1 MLKKRKFSIKFSFFG
16 NFNHF
21 FFSSFKIK
29 TLKRAGYW
37 DCNEKFKEEEINKFE
52 NVEYEGIDNN
62 GNRFVI
68 GSRYA
73 QFEQEKPEEIN
84 MEMIKCI
91 FYFKDQTVLTIIA
104 DSGLYNNIT
113 NDMRFSDN
121 VKMDYLENTLFSDRA
136 IFNNYENQLLIAGNV
151 HGNSPEANLK
161 ADQLDFD
168 LNTKNLKISMYNE
181 ERVKIKT
188 KLKWKK
194 ALE

>member
-1 MLKKRKFSIKFSFFG
+1 MLNKRKFFQLSLVFLGILIIFFTY
-16 NFNHF
+16 
-21 FFSSFKIK
+21 FSSFKIK
-29 TLKRAGYW
+29 KTSEKEQ
-37 DCNEKFKEEEINKFE
+37 DTEIVNEKFKEEEINKFE

-188 KLKWKK
+188 KLK
-194 ALE
+194 

>member
-1 MLKKRKFSIKFSFFG
+1 MLNSNKK
-16 NFNHF
+16 
-21 FFSSFKIK
+21 
-29 TLKRAGYW
+29 
-37 DCNEKFKEEEINKFE
+37 
-52 NVEYEGIDNN
+52 
-62 GNRFVI
+62 
-68 GSRYA
+68 
-73 QFEQEKPEEIN
+73 KPEEIN

-188 KLKWKK
+188 KLK
-194 ALE
+194 